1 MYHLMKCSAVTHA
14 RVLAPHLALTR
25 KKIASHDGFVLALHD
40 TTELDFTTR
49 ESLMDRGQIGNGS
62 HQVWLC
68 HNTLIVDPA
77 QRKVMG
83 LGNQILHSRPV
94 TEKK

>member
-1 MYHLMKCSAVTHA
+1 MKCSAVTHA